1 MQLCHRDVGL
11 LNDISLPCSYK
22 LQLVSLSKGSTLLF
36 HYATECQVHWNFTF
50 LLTSPFYGKS
60 EAGFLGE
67 SKIKKTPSPNWHKI
81 PHFRL
86 NTIFLSIFHLIALTN
101 FKKSFKQL
109 LRTKPIN
116 FQVHIMA
123 NTPQLKA
130 LFQNIYYYHFLIYS
144 VPLLG
149 KISEKL
155 MKSEFSKEVYKLS
168 NANGGKMAHFGRV
181 AVFPKN

>member
-1 MQLCHRDVGL
+1 
-11 LNDISLPCSYK
+11 
-22 LQLVSLSKGSTLLF
+22 
-36 HYATECQVHWNFTF
+36 
-50 LLTSPFYGKS
+50 
-60 EAGFLGE
+60 
-67 SKIKKTPSPNWHKI
+67 
-81 PHFRL
+81 
-86 NTIFLSIFHLIALTN
+86 
-101 FKKSFKQL
+101 
-109 LRTKPIN
+109 
-116 FQVHIMA
+116 MA

>member
-1 MQLCHRDVGL
+1 M
-11 LNDISLPCSYK
+11 
-22 LQLVSLSKGSTLLF
+22 
-36 HYATECQVHWNFTF
+36 
-50 LLTSPFYGKS
+50 LTSPFYGKS

-86 NTIFLSIFHLIALTN
+86 NTIFLSIFHTVTCIPIYYLIALTN

-116 FQVHIMA
+116 FQVHIMT

-181 AVFPKN
+181 AEFPKN